1 MDAEHPFAATLC
13 YACPAAKQFHLPVN
27 GIHVPEQLPD
37 TARKIGML
45 KAPAVRA
52 ILDLL
57 GLPSDQIKK
66 VNAATLS
73 RYLKVHGT
81 LEPPHRHNAALV
93 YQNPFLCGNQHPHAE
108 AHGPSVV
115 CADDVKASVHFGL
128 DLAALPKNLMY

>member
-1 MDAEHPFAATLC
+1 MDAEHPLPETLC
-13 YACPAAKQFHLPVN
+13 YASPATRQFHLPVD
-27 GIHVPEQLPD
+27 GIYVPEKLPD
-37 TARKIGML
+37 TARKIAML

-57 GLPSDQIKK
+57 GLPSDQIKR

-81 LEPPHRHNAALV
+81 LEPPHRHNATLV

-115 CADDVKASVHFGL
+115 CADDVKASAHFDL
-128 DLAALPKNLMY
+128 DSAALPKNLMH

>member
-1 MDAEHPFAATLC
+1 MDAEHPLPVTLC
-13 YACPAAKQFHLPVN
+13 YASPATKQFHLPVD
-27 GIHVPEQLPD
+27 GIHVPEQMPD

-57 GLPSDQIKK
+57 GLPSDQIKR

-81 LEPPHRHNAALV
+81 LEPPHRHNAMLV

-115 CADDVKASVHFGL
+115 CADDVKASAHFDL
-128 DLAALPKNLMY
+128 DSAALPKNLMH

>member
-1 MDAEHPFAATLC
+1 MDAEDTFAATLC
-13 YACPAAKQFHLPVN
+13 YACPTTKQFHLPVD

-66 VNAATLS
+66 VNTATLS

-81 LEPPHRHNAALV
+81 LEPPHRHNATLV

-115 CADDVKASVHFGL
+115 CADDVKASAHFGL